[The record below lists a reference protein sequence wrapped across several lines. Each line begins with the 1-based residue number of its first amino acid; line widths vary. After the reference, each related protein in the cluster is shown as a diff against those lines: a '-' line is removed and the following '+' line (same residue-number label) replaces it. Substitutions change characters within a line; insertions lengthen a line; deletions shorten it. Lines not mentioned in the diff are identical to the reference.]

1 MSHYPVYL
9 PAQREPRGQ
18 DEVVLELTAGA
29 EIAAVE
35 IVFPREP
42 QTNRRRERN
51 PQTEAGDAAPIRD
64 AFAFAGHV
72 MTTANECRATTQE
85 DADPRRCGRQ
95 AEHQLGAA
103 DEHLRVAIAVN
114 LRAGSRDVHARGRE
128 PAGELEPDRAPAPKR
143 EPRAANEAVVAA
155 DIRAHAAEMIPGRDI
170 GARPRCDGEA
180 ALRGGGRCA
189 QRLLRHPVGG

>member
-35 IVFPREP
+35 IVFALEP

-64 AFAFAGHV
+64 AFAFAGHAPGKCRPA
-72 MTTANECRATTQE
+72 TLRATSR
-85 DADPRRCGRQ
+85 ASAWRRR
-95 AEHQLGAA
+95 
-103 DEHLRVAIAVN
+103 RT
-114 LRAGSRDVHARGRE
+114 
-128 PAGELEPDRAPAPKR
+128 PACCDRR
-143 EPRAANEAVVAA
+143 
-155 DIRAHAAEMIPGRDI
+155 
-170 GARPRCDGEA
+170 
-180 ALRGGGRCA
+180 
-189 QRLLRHPVGG
+189 

>member
-35 IVFPREP
+35 IVFALEP

-103 DEHLRVAIAVN
+103 AGATPPVN
-114 LRAGSRDVHARGRE
+114 SSPIGLLPQNVS
-128 PAGELEPDRAPAPKR
+128 RAPAMKLLSR
-143 EPRAANEAVVAA
+143 VISEPT
-155 DIRAHAAEMIPGRDI
+155 
-170 GARPRCDGEA
+170 
-180 ALRGGGRCA
+180 
-189 QRLLRHPVGG
+189 LLK